1 MNPNQNQSYSLLNQE
16 EIDVLVNFL
25 TDKKN
30 SVHSDVMSQQ
40 SIDKLIYLITNDRQQ
55 LMNILD
61 PLVCVDPE
69 LLEHN
74 GFRQNE
80 DELCELRCTVADNGY
95 LKLTAHNTVSDS
107 YLEITP
113 ALFSAND
120 TEDWGK
126 CISPMTFNRLAKALH
141 LRYTTETHKTICS
154 VYAKTIF
161 GDENHPVSSIHLP
174 TKSGLL
180 EVLM

>member
-1 MNPNQNQSYSLLNQE
+1 MNENQNQSYSLLSQE
-16 EIDVLVNFL
+16 EIDVLVHFL

-40 SIDKLIYLITNDRQQ
+40 SIDKLIYLITNDRKQ

-69 LLEHN
+69 LLENN
-74 GFRQNE
+74 GFREND

-95 LKLTAHNTVSDS
+95 IKLTAYNTVTDAS
-107 YLEITP
+107 LEITP
-113 ALFSAND
+113 ALFKTND

-126 CISPMTFNRLAKALH
+126 CISPMTFNRLAKALG
-141 LRYTTETHKTICS
+141 LKYTTKTHETICAL
-154 VYAKTIF
+154 YAKTIF

-174 TKSGLL
+174 TNTGLL
-180 EVLM
+180 DALM

>member
-1 MNPNQNQSYSLLNQE
+1 MNPNQNQSYSLLNQD

-25 TDKKN
+25 TDKKK
-30 SVHSDVMSQQ
+30 SVDSDVMSQN

-69 LLEHN
+69 LLENN
-74 GFRQNE
+74 GFRQND
-80 DELCELRCTVADNGY
+80 DELCELRCSVADNGY
-95 LKLTAHNTVSDS
+95 LKLTAYNTVTDVS
-107 YLEITP
+107 LEITP
-113 ALFSAND
+113 TLFNSND

-141 LRYTTETHKTICS
+141 LRYTTETHQSICS
-154 VYAKTIF
+154 IYAKAIF
-161 GDENHPVSSIHLP
+161 DDENHPVSSIHLP

-180 EVLM
+180 ETLM

>member
-1 MNPNQNQSYSLLNQE
+1 MNSNQNQSYSLLNQE
-16 EIDVLVNFL
+16 EIDVLVKFL

-30 SVHSDVMSQQ
+30 SVHSDVMNQN

-69 LLEHN
+69 LLENN
-74 GFRQNE
+74 GFRKGD
-80 DELCELRCTVADNGY
+80 DELCELRCSVADNGY
-95 LKLTAHNTVSDS
+95 LKLTAYNTETDAS
-107 YLEITP
+107 LEITP
-113 ALFSAND
+113 ALFNTDD

-126 CISPMTFNRLAKALH
+126 CISPMTFNRLAKALK
-141 LRYTTETHKTICS
+141 LKYTTETHKNICS

-161 GDENHPVSSIHLP
+161 GDENHSVSSIHLP

-180 EVLM
+180 ETLM